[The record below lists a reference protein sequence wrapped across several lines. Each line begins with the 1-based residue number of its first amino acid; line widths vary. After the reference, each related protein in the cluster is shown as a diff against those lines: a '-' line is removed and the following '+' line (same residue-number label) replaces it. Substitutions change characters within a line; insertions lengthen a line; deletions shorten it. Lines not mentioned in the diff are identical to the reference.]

1 MKADIQ
7 LNLSCSLIDDS
18 VDKAKFLPWDR
29 SIVQI
34 QDCPTTLSLFH
45 VNYQSY

>member
-1 MKADIQ
+1 MEADCHLHLLYCATADFFEKAE
-7 LNLSCSLIDDS
+7 
-18 VDKAKFLPWDR
+18 VLPCDR